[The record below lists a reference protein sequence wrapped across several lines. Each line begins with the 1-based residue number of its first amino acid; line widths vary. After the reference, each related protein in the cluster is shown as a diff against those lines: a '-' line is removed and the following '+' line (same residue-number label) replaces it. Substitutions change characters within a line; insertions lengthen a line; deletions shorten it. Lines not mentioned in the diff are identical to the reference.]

1 MSTNAEDFRSSF
13 ERGRARDGGRPMS
26 TNAED
31 PPEFPDS
38 FERGRARAMEAD
50 Q

>member
-1 MSTNAEDFRSSF
+1 MSTNAEDFRASF
-13 ERGRARDGGRPMS
+13 AQARDGGRPMS

-31 PPEFPDS
+31 FPEFPDR
-38 FERGRARAMEAD
+38 FERERARAMEAD